1 MTNATKI
8 QAGIYSYKGFTI
20 DKDLDFPEY
29 DWRIY
34 DSSREWVATCL
45 TKRDAMLTIDS
56 MA

>member
-20 DKDLDFPEY
+20 DKDFDFPEN

-34 DSSREWVATCL
+34 DGSREWVATCL